1 MYEPCSVDFTGS
13 EDARLECVI
22 DKAFVNLG
30 GMMAE
35 RVGGLVSIE
44 IVEDKVTALNSDKI
58 IAKARNMRAMFDE
71 INVDREK
78 YLFKIPG
85 TWAGVEAVR
94 ALEAEGVRCHVTQV
108 HCLEQAAAFGR
119 AGATVVQL
127 YVGRLQAWY
136 KKHPV
141 HQLSNNLHEASN
153 HGIEFVRQVK
163 ATFKNESIDT
173 KIIASSVLD
182 RDNALSLAGVDY
194 MLLSD
199 RVVSTLNNADACDQ
213 IGTGV
218 VARGGNVP
226 SVGEI
231 TQASFE
237 AALGMSPAYEEIEAH
252 LELLHKDEEALKAF
266 VKTSVMRND

>member
-1 MYEPCSVDFTGS
+1 MAPSHCNLALLRIPRPCLS
-13 EDARLECVI
+13 
-22 DKAFVNLG
+22 
-30 GMMAE
+30 
-35 RVGGLVSIE
+35 
-44 IVEDKVTALNSDKI
+44 
-58 IAKARNMRAMFDE
+58 
-71 INVDREK
+71 REK

-141 HQLSNNLHEASN
+141 HQLSNKLHEASN
-153 HGIEFVRQVK
+153 HGVEFVRQVK
-163 ATFKNESIDT
+163 ATFKNESLDT

>member
-1 MYEPCSVDFTGS
+1 MCI
-13 EDARLECVI
+13 R
-22 DKAFVNLG
+22 
-30 GMMAE
+30 
-35 RVGGLVSIE
+35 
-44 IVEDKVTALNSDKI
+44 
-58 IAKARNMRAMFDE
+58 
-71 INVDREK
+71 DR
-78 YLFKIPG
+78 
-85 TWAGVEAVR
+85 
-94 ALEAEGVRCHVTQV
+94 
-108 HCLEQAAAFGR
+108 
-119 AGATVVQL
+119 L

-141 HQLSNNLHEASN
+141 HQLSNKLHEASN
-153 HGIEFVRQVK
+153 HGVEFVRQVK
-163 ATFKNESIDT
+163 ATYKNESLDT